1 MSAYQHQTAALLFFE
16 TVSHYNDLKSYDRY
30 SVPHLGKIEV
40 FIMKIQYSDV
50 SLSHF
55 MKDNR
60 NDIPLEFVPNIS
72 QSIRDL
78 LAIEVL
84 IPEPDE
90 IEVDLLADASS
101 ASSYIKEFASG
112 GSGLEGSEIV
122 PVAQLHH
129 LMMALRSIAQGF
141 PDYPFP
147 LPDDYILPPVD
158 VFTKIAQAILT
169 RFAFARILATA
180 GPHVTHFIPLL
191 MGNLLIHFELDTS
204 DLTQATREGEGP

>member
-1 MSAYQHQTAALLFFE
+1 
-16 TVSHYNDLKSYDRY
+16 
-30 SVPHLGKIEV
+30 
-40 FIMKIQYSDV
+40 MKIQYSDV

-90 IEVDLLADASS
+90 IEVDLLADAKKLSLSFVKPLMDDLSCALRGS

-129 LMMALRSIAQGF
+129 LMMALGSIAQGF

-180 GPHVTHFIPLL
+180 GPHVTQFIPLL